1 MNDAPWLSVIGLGE
15 DGIAG
20 LSSAAQALV
29 AAAEIVIGG
38 ERHLAM
44 LPERSGVERLGW
56 STPLAATMDAIEAR
70 RGRRVVVLAT
80 GDPMWYG
87 VGVTLAGRFAR
98 EEMTIVPS
106 ISAFTLAASRLG
118 WPLAEVETLTL
129 HGRPLELLALHL
141 QPGARLLVLS
151 ENGETPA
158 AVARFLRERGWGFS
172 GVIAL
177 EHLGG
182 AQERVVEGVAGAWT
196 HPRVADLN
204 ILAIICQAGPEA
216 RVLSRAPGLPDDAFA
231 HDGQITKREIR
242 AITLAALAPSPD
254 QTLWDVG
261 AGCGSIA
268 IEWMR
273 AGAHMRAIA
282 IERHKGRL
290 ALIAKNAGALGVPRI
305 AIVDGEAPAALAG
318 LPTPDAIFIGGAV
331 TASGLVE
338 ACWHA
343 LGPGGRL
350 VANAVTLEG
359 EAALAA
365 WRGRLGGQLSRI
377 AVSRAEPIGGLSGW
391 RPLTPV
397 TQWAATKS

>member
-1 MNDAPWLSVIGLGE
+1 MNQAPWLSVIGLGE
-15 DGIAG
+15 DGIGG
-20 LSSAAQALV
+20 LSSAAQALLG
-29 AAAEIVIGG
+29 AAEIVVGG

-44 LPERSGVERLGW
+44 LPASVAVERLAW
-56 STPLAATMDAIEAR
+56 ATPLTATMDAIEAR

-87 VGVTLAGRFAR
+87 VGVTLTRRFAR
-98 EEMTIVPS
+98 EEMAIIPS

-129 HGRPLELLALHL
+129 HGRPIEMLALYL
-141 QPGARLLVLS
+141 RPGARLLVLS
-151 ENGETPA
+151 ENGDTPA

-172 GVIAL
+172 GVIVL
-177 EHLGG
+177 ERLGG
-182 AQERVVEGVAGAWT
+182 ASERIVEGVAGAWT
-196 HPRVADLN
+196 HPRAADLN
-204 ILAIICQAGPEA
+204 TLGIICEAGPEA

-242 AITLAALAPSPD
+242 AITLAALAPSSD

-273 AGAHMRAIA
+273 AGAPARAIA
-282 IERHKGRL
+282 VERHKGRL
-290 ALIAKNAGALGVPRI
+290 ALIAKNASALGVPRI
-305 AIVDGEAPAALAG
+305 AVVDGEAPAALAG
-318 LPTPDAIFIGGAV
+318 LPPPDAVFIGGGV

-338 ACWHA
+338 TCWHA
-343 LGPGGRL
+343 LRSAGRM

-359 EAALAA
+359 EAALVA
-365 WRGRLGGQLSRI
+365 WRGRLGGQLTRI
-377 AVSRAEPIGGLSGW
+377 AISRAEPIGGLSGW
-391 RPLTPV
+391 RPLMPV
-397 TQWAATKS
+397 TQWTATKP